1 MNRKWISLA
10 SSIASILILAATASA
25 FEADFDPSIYNPDVS
40 EIVNFEVCE
49 SCLGGG
55 GFRYTWD
62 FDADGVAEIESEE
75 ALVTYAFPSAG
86 YYEVVLTVTSDSGR
100 TSTRRKGIL
109 VGGLPAFAVRE
120 LLVQSDGTILV
131 LLTINVTASC
141 SAIGF
146 QETMPQG
153 WQIEV
158 VDAGGAFAYPNP
170 LTKKLEVIWGSQFAA
185 GETVTFSYRLYPAY
199 TTTLQGL
206 SGEISG
212 YTDEGRFI
220 GQISG
225 ELGMA
230 L

>member
-1 MNRKWISLA
+1 MNRKWIGLA
-10 SSIASILILAATASA
+10 GSIASILILTSAACA

-49 SCLGGG
+49 SCLGGSG
-55 GFRYTWD
+55 YRYTWD
-62 FDADGVAEIESEE
+62 FDADGIPEIESEE
-75 ALVTYAFPSAG
+75 ALATYAFPSAG

-100 TSTRRKGIL
+100 RSTRRKGIL
-109 VGGLPAFAVRE
+109 VGSLPAFAVRE
-120 LLVQSDGTILV
+120 LLIQSDDTILV
-131 LLTINVTASC
+131 LITINVTASC

-146 QETMPQG
+146 QEAMPQG

-170 LTKKLEVIWGSQFAA
+170 LTKKLEVIWGSQFVE
-185 GETVTFSYRLYPAY
+185 GEVVTFSYRLYPAY
-199 TTTLQGL
+199 TSTLQGL
-206 SGEISG
+206 RGEISG

-230 L
+230 Q